1 MTVPARPPSPLRTP
15 MFRAFWIA
23 GLLSSFGSW
32 VHLVAAAW
40 LMTTLTTS
48 AAPVALLITATSIP
62 TFLLSLHAG
71 ALADVVDR
79 RVLIAVTQF
88 AQSVLAAILG
98 LLTIAGA
105 MRPPALLV
113 LTFLL
118 ATAGVLATPVTQ
130 AVTAELVPP
139 EQLGAAV
146 ALGSTSF
153 TLAQALGPAIG
164 GLIVATAGPG
174 PAFLVNAGSFL
185 AVVVVALRWRRVP
198 PLATMPPEHVLGAVR
213 AGLRY
218 VGHTPALRVVLIR
231 AIAYGLCFAALPALL
246 AVISRGRLGASAG
259 QYGLLLGALGVGGL
273 IGTMLL
279 RKLRAR
285 VDHEHLVMA
294 AMAVY
299 AASFALLGALTSV
312 GPAFA
317 VLAVAGLAGM
327 TTMSTLNIAAQS
339 VLPGWIRGRG
349 LAVFQLAFAVAMSAG
364 SAGWGVVASAFSPA
378 TALLLAA
385 IGLLLNIG
393 LAHWVR
399 LSVAEGIDTAP
410 LHRDEPTLDGR
421 LDPDDG
427 PVLITIDYRVAEPEL
442 PAFTEAMRGVRSIRR
457 RDGAMRWTLYGS
469 LEDGDLHREAFLVSS
484 WAEYER
490 LVARTTV
497 TEGEAL
503 AKVEGLHA
511 GPGRPDVRSYLGHQ
525 LRRSRPEGS
534 GALAGNGNQ
543 PRQDVHHQEDQR

>member
-1 MTVPARPPSPLRTP
+1 MTVPASPMRIP
-15 MFRAFWIA
+15 VFRAFWVA
-23 GLLSSFGSW
+23 GLLSNFGSW

-40 LMTTLTTS
+40 LMTTLTSS
-48 AAPVALLITATSIP
+48 AAPVALLITAASIP

-79 RVLIAVTQF
+79 RMLIVVTQS
-88 AQSVLAAILG
+88 AQAVLAAVLG
-98 LLTIAGA
+98 VLTVVGD
-105 MRPPALLV
+105 MRPAVLLV
-113 LTFLL
+113 LTLLL

-130 AVTAELVPP
+130 AVIAELVPS

-153 TLAQALGPAIG
+153 TLAQAVGPAIG
-164 GLIVATAGPG
+164 GLLVATAGPG
-174 PAFLVNAGSFL
+174 TAFLVNAGSFL
-185 AVVVVALRWRRVP
+185 AVVVVALRWRRVR
-198 PLATMPPEHVLGAVR
+198 PLAAMPPEHVLGAVR

-218 VGHTPALRVVLIR
+218 VGHTPALRVVLLR
-231 AIAYGLCFAALPALL
+231 AVGYGMCFAALPALL

-273 IGTMLL
+273 IGTVLL
-279 RKLRAR
+279 PRLRAR

-299 AASFALLGALTSV
+299 AVTFAALSV
-312 GPAFA
+312 LTATGPAFA

-364 SAGWGVVASAFSPA
+364 SAGWGVIASAFSPG
-378 TALLLAA
+378 TALLLAGG
-385 IGLLLNIG
+385 GLLANIA

-399 LSVAEGIDTAP
+399 LAVAEGIDTAP
-410 LHRDEPTLDGR
+410 LHRDEPHLDGG

-427 PVLITIDYRVAEPEL
+427 PVLITIDYRVPDLQL

-469 LEDGDLHREAFLVSS
+469 LEDGQLHREAFLVSS

-497 TEGEAL
+497 TEGEVL
-503 AKVEGLHA
+503 AQVEGLHA
-511 GPGRPDVRSYLGHQ
+511 GPGRPDVRSYLGHR
-525 LRRSRPEGS
+525 LRR
-534 GALAGNGNQ
+534 
-543 PRQDVHHQEDQR
+543 PRS